1 MALTGCGLGGNA
13 GRGHALCRRALD
25 ILHRCHWPTLDF
37 VKCRRLT
44 NEVVAKGE
52 VDQHCRMMDANRCRE
67 YARRCIEKANDAPD
81 KEQSMLFD
89 LAAAWLRLA
98 ADLDH
103 NETPRDDV
111 NELSP
116 IFGDGLIGQAA
127 VAGLQLACL

>member
-1 MALTGCGLGGNA
+1 
-13 GRGHALCRRALD
+13 
-25 ILHRCHWPTLDF
+25 LDF

-111 NELSP
+111 NGINVFRQAKLHRAPPARPVLVSRLSRSN
-116 IFGDGLIGQAA
+116 A
-127 VAGLQLACL
+127 